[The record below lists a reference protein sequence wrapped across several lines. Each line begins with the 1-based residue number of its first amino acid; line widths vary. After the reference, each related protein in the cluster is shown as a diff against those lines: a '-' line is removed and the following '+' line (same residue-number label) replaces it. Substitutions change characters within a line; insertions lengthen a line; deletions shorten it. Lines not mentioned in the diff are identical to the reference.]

1 VHADHVVLL
10 VEADPALRRSLEKFL
25 NRAGYSFGSCSTA
38 GEALDLV
45 RKLRPR
51 VVISEYHL
59 PDANGASL
67 LKRCVAADP
76 KIAAILLSEY
86 DFQVVAQDSDP
97 VHVGWFLEKPFDL
110 VDLENALSNACSSKS
125 CRPVRKDVGEPAEIS
140 EAGAP
145 PLQDRVLSVLR

>member
-1 VHADHVVLL
+1 MHADHVVLL

-25 NRAGYSFGSCSTA
+25 NRAGYIFGSCSTA

-51 VVISEYHL
+51 VVICEYRL

-67 LKRCVAADP
+67 LKRFLTADP
-76 KIAAILLSEY
+76 NLAAILLSEY
-86 DFQVVAQDSDP
+86 DFQVVAQNSDP

-110 VDLENALSNACSSKS
+110 VDLENALSYACSSTS
-125 CRPVRKDVGEPAEIS
+125 CRPVRNDLREPAETDDGRF
-140 EAGAP
+140 AALLG
-145 PLQDRVLSVLR
+145 